1 MEDFLVVSV
10 EIWKWKQKSYLCA
23 NSCVSHVQVTK
34 KLIMDKYLKTFLV
47 ILSVQYLEVIKILL
61 DLIFVKHG

>member
-1 MEDFLVVSV
+1 MEDFLEVSL

-47 ILSVQYLEVIKILL
+47 ILICAISGGYKNSIR
-61 DLIFVKHG
+61 FNFC